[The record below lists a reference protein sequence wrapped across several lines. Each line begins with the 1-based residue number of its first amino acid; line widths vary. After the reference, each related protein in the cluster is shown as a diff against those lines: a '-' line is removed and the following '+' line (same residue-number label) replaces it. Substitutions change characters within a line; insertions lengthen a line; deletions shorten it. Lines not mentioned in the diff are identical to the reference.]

1 MSLPL
6 DLGGNLAQLLPIAA
20 LLPLTAI
27 LMVLQRNPYQT
38 LVLRGIL
45 GAIATLL
52 YALLGAADVALTEAL
67 VGTLLSTTL
76 YAIALRSSMVFRL
89 ALTEGDVLGS
99 KRRALL
105 EPWLQQAF
113 LRLEVIDAPRAGSF
127 HGPCH
132 GQLGGDGELLIRSGR
147 LLEQLLSLDGARAW
161 RQAGGTIARLSPKGP
176 AGAEAGAQP
185 GAQLG
190 VQP

>member
-1 MSLPL
+1 MSVPL
-6 DLGGNLAQLLPIAA
+6 DLGGNLAQLIPIAG

-38 LVLRGIL
+38 LVLRGII

-89 ALTEGDVLGS
+89 AIVGDSLLES
-99 KRRALL
+99 DQRALL
-105 EPWLQQAF
+105 EQWLQQGF
-113 LRLEVIDAPRAGSF
+113 LRLEVVDDARAGD
-127 HGPCH
+127 PH
-132 GQLGGDGELLIRSGR
+132 GQLAPDGQLRIRSQR
-147 LLEQLLSLDGARAW
+147 LLEQLHHLDGARAW
-161 RQAGGTIARLSPKGP
+161 LQAGGTIGPLSRSTP
-176 AGAEAGAQP
+176 AGAGAQP
-185 GAQLG
+185 
-190 VQP
+190 

>member
-1 MSLPL
+1 MSIPL
-6 DLGGNLAQLLPIAA
+6 DPGGNLAQLLPIAA

-38 LVLRGIL
+38 LVLRGII

-89 ALTEGDVLGS
+89 ALPEGVLLGS
-99 KRRALL
+99 ERRALL

-113 LRLEVIDAPRAGSF
+113 LRLEVIDDPGEGLF
-127 HGPCH
+127 H
-132 GQLGGDGELLIRSGR
+132 GQLGGDGELQIRSGR
-147 LLEQLLSLDGARAW
+147 LLEQLLSLEGARDW
-161 RQAGGTIARLSPKGP
+161 RLAGGTIAPLRPVASSG
-176 AGAEAGAQP
+176 AGVLP
-185 GAQLG
+185 
-190 VQP
+190 

>member
-1 MSLPL
+1 MSPPL

-89 ALTEGDVLGS
+89 ALPEGEPLGS
-99 KRRALL
+99 EHRALL

-113 LRLEVIDAPRAGSF
+113 LRLEVIDDPRGGA
-127 HGPCH
+127 CH

-147 LLEQLLSLDGARAW
+147 LLEQLLSLDGARTW
-161 RQAGGTIARLSPKGP
+161 RLAGGTIAPLSQVAP
-176 AGAEAGAQP
+176 AGAGAQP
-185 GAQLG
+185 
-190 VQP
+190 